1 MAKLCGV
8 QLSPKTEA
16 ELLQASHLTFV
27 ATMNA
32 ALFVEYN
39 EGGEAFRRYVDSA
52 ECTLDGQIPFWAV
65 KLQAWFI
72 PRQRGVRVSKIS
84 GSDLIYKAAEYS
96 AATRRK
102 LFILGGARSENQRA
116 VDNLSRLYGAD
127 VDGYSPIVNASSL
140 QDDHIMRKIELFR
153 PDYLFVCLGA
163 PLQEEWALANKDALA
178 GCGVKLVIGAVGSVD
193 FASGLIK
200 RAPNFVQV
208 LGFESI
214 FRLIQE
220 PDRKRISRLLKSTRF
235 FLYLF
240 AKSRRFYSS

>member
-8 QLSPKTEA
+8 QLSSKSET
-16 ELLQASHLTFV
+16 ELLQVSQLTFV

-52 ECTLDGQIPFWAV
+52 ECTLDGQIPFWAA
-65 KLQAWFI
+65 KLKAWFVA
-72 PRQRGVRVSKIS
+72 REGSVRVSKIS

-96 AATRRK
+96 GATRRK
-102 LFILGGARSENQRA
+102 LFILGGAKSENQLA

-127 VDGYSPIVNASSL
+127 VDGDSPIVNPSAL
-140 QDDHIMRKIELFR
+140 QDDDIMQKIELFR

-163 PLQEEWALANKDALA
+163 PLQEEWALANKDALS
-178 GCGVKLVIGAVGSVD
+178 GCGVKLVVGAGGSVD

-200 RAPNFVQV
+200 RAPKFVQA

-220 PDRKRISRLLKSTRF
+220 PDRKRILRLIKSTRF

-240 AKSRRFYSS
+240 AKNR

>member
-8 QLSPKTEA
+8 QLSSKSET
-16 ELLQASHLTFV
+16 ELLQASKLTFV

-39 EGGEAFRRYVDSA
+39 EGGEAFRRYVDNA
-52 ECTLDGQIPFWAV
+52 ECTLDGQVPFWAA
-65 KLQAWFI
+65 KLKAWFVEGE
-72 PRQRGVRVSKIS
+72 RSVKVSKIS

-96 AATRRK
+96 GANRRK
-102 LFILGGARSENQRA
+102 LYILGGAKFENQLA

-127 VDGYSPIVNASSL
+127 VDGDSPIVNPSAL
-140 QDDHIMRKIELFR
+140 KDDHIMKKIELFR

-163 PLQEEWALANKDALA
+163 PLQEEWALANKDAISR
-178 GCGVKLVIGAVGSVD
+178 CGVKLVVGAGGSVD

-200 RAPNFVQV
+200 RAPNFVQA

-220 PDRKRISRLLKSTRF
+220 PNRKRILRLIKSIRF

-240 AKSRRFYSS
+240 ANSR